1 MELKNKKLTFKAS
14 LGKEVKVFIK
24 TNVSGKEVKREV
36 IKYASPSN
44 KYN

>member
-1 MELKNKKLTFKAS
+1 MELKNKQLTFKPS
-14 LGKEVKVFIK
+14 ISKEVKVFIK

-44 KYN
+44 KYH